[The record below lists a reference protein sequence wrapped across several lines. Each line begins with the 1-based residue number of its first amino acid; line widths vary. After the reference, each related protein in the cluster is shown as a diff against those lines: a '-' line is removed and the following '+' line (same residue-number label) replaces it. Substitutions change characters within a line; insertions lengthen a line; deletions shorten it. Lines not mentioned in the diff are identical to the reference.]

1 MEYLSP
7 IIPLLRSFV
16 SAEAAS
22 LKDLDNTNEVHEK
35 IANKK
40 LHFCSF
46 DFSCTITPVD
56 TAMES
61 IDIVETC
68 ISKLHGIIQ
77 EAEKLSAKGFCDNN
91 VRTIEAFVNA
101 LTRIENEDKALSYT
115 QCSKVSI
122 CNSFRI
128 LSLNLS
134 AFASLSISN
143 SRIGYAFCMAERE
156 ISYSFNTIS

>member
-1 MEYLSP
+1 MEQISP

-22 LKDLDNTNEVHEK
+22 LKDLDSTQEVRR
-35 IANKK
+35 KK

-46 DFSCTITPVD
+46 DFSSTITPFD
-56 TAMES
+56 TAVES
-61 IDIVETC
+61 IDIIETC

-77 EAEKLSAKGFCDNN
+77 EAEKLSAKGDCDNN

-101 LTRIENEDKALSYT
+101 LTRIENEDKVPSYT

-122 CNSFRI
+122 
-128 LSLNLS
+128 
-134 AFASLSISN
+134 
-143 SRIGYAFCMAERE
+143 
-156 ISYSFNTIS
+156 